1 VADERRGAQDM
12 NKALL
17 ATIALTLMIVGCGGE
32 DDDMADIPGAML
44 GVRTNVDVDDV
55 SRAQTIPLVI
65 DTENVYLM
73 MPPATPPP
81 DHAADAGYLQFHFDD
96 ESTPPLLAD
105 DETHVS
111 VTVPATA
118 ASGPHE
124 IICRLHALDGR
135 PTRTKLEIDLRVRPS
150 GTLD

>member
-1 VADERRGAQDM
+1 M

-17 ATIALTLMIVGCGGE
+17 ATIALTLMTVIGCGGE
-32 DDDMADIPGAML
+32 SDDMADIPGAML

-55 SRAQTIPLVI
+55 TRAQTLPLMV
-65 DTENVYLM
+65 DVENVYLM

-81 DHAADAGYLQFHFDD
+81 EHAADAGYLQFHFDD

-111 VTVPATA
+111 ITIPATSA
-118 ASGPHE
+118 PGPHR
-124 IICRLHALDGR
+124 IICRLYALDGR
-135 PTRTKLEIDLRVRPS
+135 PTRTKIEVDLRVKES
-150 GTLD
+150 GALD